1 MTFKYSFL
9 APSPPLSASSVLVN
23 DFQALLNEQFS
34 VATDVFKITEEYVF
48 ASGSYIDLTVRIVGA
63 VDASTGEKLSD
74 DFKKLLFQNINYTV
88 SLGKKFYFDNN
99 FWLTVNTEGIKNLSS
114 TCVVRRL
121 NNTLRWVDDLGNIW
135 EESCAIDYQ
144 IKRAL
149 DQVGAANDLIL
160 PGGYITVYCQLN
172 SKTRNIKGGKTRFL
186 FGNENNWVCYRV
198 AGDGVRNFLNLQTS
212 NNNSAQ
218 LLVLEMSINYVNAD
232 TDDLVL
238 GIADKFKTEVVW
250 T

>member
-23 DFQALLNEQFS
+23 DFQALLDVQFS
-34 VATDVFKITEEYVF
+34 VSTDIFKISEEYIF
-48 ASGSYIDLTVRIVGA
+48 SSGSYIDLNVRIVGA
-63 VDASTGEKLSD
+63 VDPGTGDKSSD
-74 DFKKLLFQNINYTV
+74 DFKKILFQNITHPV
-88 SLGKKFYFDNN
+88 SIGRKFYFDNN
-99 FWLTVNTEGIKNLSS
+99 YWITINAEAIKNLASS
-114 TCVVRRL
+114 CVVRRL

-135 EESCAIDYQ
+135 SEECVIDYQ

-186 FGNENNWVCYRV
+186 FGNPQNWICYKV
-198 AGDGVRNFLNLQTS
+198 AGDGVKNFLNLQTS

-218 LLVLEMSINYVNAD
+218 LLALEMSINYVDETA
-232 TDDLVL
+232 DDLV
-238 GIADKFKTEVVW
+238 GGVADRYKTEVVW
-250 T
+250 K